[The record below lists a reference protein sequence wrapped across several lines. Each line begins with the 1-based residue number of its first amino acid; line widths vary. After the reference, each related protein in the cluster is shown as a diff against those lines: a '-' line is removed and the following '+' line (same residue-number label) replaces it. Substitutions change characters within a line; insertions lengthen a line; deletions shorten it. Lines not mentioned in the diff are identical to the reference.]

1 MRHYERDLIDRGARS
16 DGTRSVPTTI
26 NVYLFLQFTVEVTI
40 VCIVNC

>member
-1 MRHYERDLIDRGARS
+1 MEHYERALIDRGAWS

-26 NVYLFLQFTVEVTI
+26 NVYLFFEVTVECTI